1 MRNAMNTISLPP
13 AILKRLEK
21 ISTASRRSPESIVTQ
36 AIAEKL
42 EYEEWA
48 LKQIDAGLAD
58 VKAGRVISH
67 DEFLKTLE
75 HARHERKHKKA
86 A

>member
-1 MRNAMNTISLPP
+1 MNTITLPP

-21 ISTASRRSPESIVTQ
+21 ISASSRRSPEAIVKQ
-36 AIAEKL
+36 AITEKL

-48 LKQIDAGLAD
+48 LRQIDAGLAD
-58 VKAGRVISH
+58 IKAGRVISH

-75 HARHERKHKKA
+75 QARHERKRKKA

>member
-1 MRNAMNTISLPP
+1 MNAITLSPTM
-13 AILKRLEK
+13 LKRLEK
-21 ISTASRRSPESIVTQ
+21 ISAASRRSPEAIVKQ

-42 EYEEWA
+42 EYEEWV
-48 LKQIDAGLAD
+48 LQQIDTGLAD
-58 VKAGRVISH
+58 VKARRVMSH

-75 HARHERKHKKA
+75 QARHERKRKKA

>member
-1 MRNAMNTISLPP
+1 MNTITLHP

-21 ISTASRRSPESIVTQ
+21 ISSSSRRSPEAIVKQ

-48 LKQIDAGLAD
+48 LRQIDAGLAD
-58 VKAGRVISH
+58 VKAGRVVSH

-75 HARHERKHKKA
+75 QARHERKRKKA